1 MLVNGKVYK
10 NINCKGW
17 VVKEKIHLLSCRM
30 SYMLY
35 DLECDAENADGIAE
49 SSHKNY
55 IYSKAEFHGICQF
68 FE

>member
-1 MLVNGKVYK
+1 
-10 NINCKGW
+10 
-17 VVKEKIHLLSCRM
+17 M

-68 FE
+68 FEY